1 MLGKLYVIYEYG
13 MKDITERV
21 GNIAWTSDSAGLS
34 VNLTFD
40 YAGVDDEE
48 LKTFD
53 QILLDDEGD
62 PVFYGVITSISVNGG
77 KVSIS
82 AFDFGFYLN
91 KSEVI
96 IQFNKS
102 KASTAVQML
111 LKNLNIKSGH
121 LPTMNT
127 VINKIYKDVK
137 VSDVLNDILD
147 QVFLETGKKYFF
159 EMAYDVLNIYEM
171 GAETIDI
178 TYKMAENLA
187 PVTLEDVLSK
197 GFNMTESVEDLR
209 NSVVVVSSE
218 SDSLRV
224 VEEVSDQESV
234 DKNGLL
240 REIVTVDLK
249 NESEAR
255 NISRQLLSQLNKITQ
270 STTIPLLG
278 HKKLK
283 KYRRVKIDMPELKLS
298 GEYLILSA
306 AHTYAGGLYKTTI
319 NVEVI

>member
-1 MLGKLYVIYEYG
+1 MLGKIYVINENG
-13 MKDITERV
+13 MKEITERV
-21 GNIAWTSDSAGLS
+21 GNLAWTSDSAGLS

-40 YAGVDDEE
+40 YAGVDDDN
-48 LKTFD
+48 LNTFD
-53 QILLDDEGD
+53 QILFDDEGD
-62 PVFYGVITSISVNGG
+62 PIFYGVVTSISLNGG

-82 AFDFGFYLN
+82 AFDFGYYLN

-96 IQFNKS
+96 IQFNNS
-102 KASTAVQML
+102 KASTAIQLL
-111 LKNLNIKSGH
+111 LKDLNIKSGSMPI
-121 LPTMNT
+121 LST

-147 QVFLETGKKYFF
+147 QVFLETGKKYFY
-159 EMAYDVLNIYEM
+159 EMSYDVLNIYEV
-171 GAETIDI
+171 GAELIDI

-197 GFNMTESVEDLR
+197 GLNVTESVEDLR
-209 NSVVVVSSE
+209 NSVIVVSSE

-224 VEEVSDQESV
+224 VEEVSDQQSV
-234 DKNGLL
+234 KQNGLL
-240 REIVTVDLK
+240 REVITVDLK

-255 NISRQLLSQLNKITQ
+255 NISRQLLGELNKITQ

-283 KYRRVKIDMPELKLS
+283 KYRRIKIDMPELKLS

-306 AHTYAGGLYKTTI
+306 AHTYAGGLYNTTI